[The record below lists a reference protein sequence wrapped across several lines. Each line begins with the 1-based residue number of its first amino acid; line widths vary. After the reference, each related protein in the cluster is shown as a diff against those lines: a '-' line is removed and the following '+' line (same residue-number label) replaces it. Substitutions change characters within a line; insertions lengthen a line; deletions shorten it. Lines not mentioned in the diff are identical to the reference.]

1 MCNGVD
7 HQGGVSWHSG
17 NIRKAW
23 IKGWGAEILKWFRQH
38 FIMLLGT
45 FKDSA
50 PARKIDRYENAGI
63 VMEEQSGLI
72 KIVAIP
78 RSYR

>member
-1 MCNGVD
+1 MVLIIE
-7 HQGGVSWHSG
+7 VELVYSG
-17 NIRKAW
+17 NIRMAW
-23 IKGWGAEILKWFRQH
+23 IKEWGPEIFKWFRPR
-38 FIMLLGT
+38 FITLLGT

-50 PARKIDRYENAGI
+50 PDRKIDGYENAGI

>member
-1 MCNGVD
+1 MVGLVD
-7 HQGGVSWHSG
+7 SG

-23 IKGWGAEILKWFRQH
+23 IKEWGTEIFKWFRPY

-50 PARKIDRYENAGI
+50 SARKIDGYENAGI

-78 RSYR
+78 RS